1 MNKSYR
7 MIVMGVALLVCAIG
21 LGWAQDQ
28 KSDRAV
34 VPLTNP
40 GKPALIKAGVL
51 NGSITVKGYEGKEVI
66 VEARSRERKLS
77 GEDEEDFVTPRPPAP
92 PMAAALDS
100 LKRAR
105 RHRDKDMDK
114 DEQDKA
120 DKAAGMKKLSVSGT
134 GLEVEEQDN
143 EVNISTESWK
153 STVDL
158 VIQVPVNSD
167 LELSSTNDGPISVEN
182 VSGDIEISNVND
194 AITLKNVSGVVV
206 AHTVNG
212 DITAGLLRVTPD
224 KPMSFSTLNGD
235 VDVTFPADVKATF
248 KLKSNQ
254 GDVYSDF
261 DIALKQVPQKSEEA
275 SKSEKGKYRIS
286 FDKYITGAVSGGGPE
301 YTLNTFNG
309 DIYIRKKK

>member
-7 MIVMGVALLVCAIG
+7 MIVLGAALLVCAG
-21 LGWAQDQ
+21 VLGWAQDQ

-66 VEARSRERKLS
+66 VEAKTRERRLS
-77 GEDEEDFVTPRPPAP
+77 GEDEDGDSYFPTPPTPPE
-92 PMAAALDS
+92 AAELDS
-100 LKRAR
+100 MRSQRK
-105 RHRDKDMDK
+105 HRDRDK
-114 DEQDKA
+114 EVDKS
-120 DKAAGMKKLSVSGT
+120 AGMKRLTVSGT
-134 GLEVEEQDN
+134 GLEVEEEDN
-143 EVNISTESWK
+143 VVTISTESWK
-153 STVDL
+153 STVDVL
-158 VIQVPVNSD
+158 IQVPSGSN
-167 LELSSTNDGPISVEN
+167 LELRSTNEGEIVVEN
-182 VSGDIEISNVND
+182 VSGDIEVSNIND
-194 AITLKNVSGVVV
+194 SITLKNVSGTVV
-206 AHTVNG
+206 AHTING
-212 DITAGLLRVTPD
+212 EITANLLRVTPD
-224 KPMSFSTLNGD
+224 KPMSFSTMNGD
-235 VDVTFPADVKATF
+235 VDVTLPADVRATF

-261 DIALKQVPQKSEEA
+261 DIAVKQVPQKTEDT

-286 FDKYITGAVSGGGPE
+286 FDKYIMGAVNGGGPE